1 MSRANKTRAA
11 KGAKRVRLL
20 GVGHEKPQITVT
32 FSMKET
38 GDVVAMHQ
46 LIFGG
51 KTTRCEP
58 QKSSRPDTYYDH
70 TESHWQ
76 NPATYITFLKKVVI
90 VDKDAT
96 IARLNLP
103 LDQKA
108 LVIHD
113 LHYSHKDATVLA
125 FMAENNL
132 CSLYIPAACTDVMQT
147 CDTVANK
154 PFKVGLKGAFRNCL
168 HKEYAA
174 WKRKFPD
181 IEARGQWN
189 PKFTMGTLKEEI
201 TGFVAVG
208 MDALKTPAMKICI
221 ADAFARDSRLT
232 IIRSAERKAL
242 VVFDGGPEAIGGDE
256 AEIPG
261 DEEFINRNYEKFYLE
276 NSIKR
281 TR

>member
-1 MSRANKTRAA
+1 MVHRYKIPPDLVYGQDETNAQFVSRANKTRAA
-11 KGAKRVRLL
+11 KGAKR
-20 GVGHEKPQITVT
+20 
-32 FSMKET
+32 
-38 GDVVAMHQ
+38 VVAMHQ

-58 QKSSRPDTYYDH
+58 QKSSRPDTYYDY

-108 LVIHD
+108 LVIQD
-113 LHYSHKDATVLA
+113 LHYSHKDATILA

-147 CDTVANK
+147 CYTVANK
-154 PFKVGLKGAFRNCL
+154 PFKVGLKGAFRNYL

-181 IEARGQWN
+181 VEARGQWN
-189 PKFTMGTLKEEI
+189 PKFTMGTLKEKI

-221 ADAFARDSRLT
+221 ADAFASRLA
-232 IIRSAERKAL
+232 IR
-242 VVFDGGPEAIGGDE
+242 VVQSSGCF
-256 AEIPG
+256 
-261 DEEFINRNYEKFYLE
+261 
-276 NSIKR
+276 
-281 TR
+281 

>member
-1 MSRANKTRAA
+1 
-11 KGAKRVRLL
+11 
-20 GVGHEKPQITVT
+20 
-32 FSMKET
+32 
-38 GDVVAMHQ
+38 
-46 LIFGG
+46 
-51 KTTRCEP
+51 
-58 QKSSRPDTYYDH
+58 
-70 TESHWQ
+70 
-76 NPATYITFLKKVVI
+76 
-90 VDKDAT
+90 
-96 IARLNLP
+96 
-103 LDQKA
+103 
-108 LVIHD
+108 
-113 LHYSHKDATVLA
+113 
-125 FMAENNL
+125 MAENNL

-189 PKFTMGTLKEEI
+189 PKFTMGTLKQEI

-261 DEEFINRNYEKFYLE
+261 EIIPIDDDRAFSAFRDSNNDSASDYSDIEEMECF
-276 NSIKR
+276 
-281 TR
+281 